1 MYVVTEARKVTNTGS
16 VDKWWRESQATWTS
30 LLAHDLSKF
39 LNPFYLSCFVYDKNS
54 YDHKISAS
62 LIAMSI
68 KEAGV

>member
-1 MYVVTEARKVTNTGS
+1 MYVVTEARKVTDTGS
-16 VDKWWRESQATWTS
+16 VDKWWRESPATRMP

-39 LNPFYLSCFVYDKNS
+39 LNPFYLSCFVYNKNS

-68 KEAGV
+68 KEAGI